1 MFNHFIL
8 KFLFVL
14 SLVCLAQ
21 FSFLGFLV
29 ATQIALGSVVVA
41 MLLSVKGDYDD
52 VL

>member
-1 MFNHFIL
+1 MFIL
-8 KFLFVL
+8 KFLFIL
-14 SLVCLAQ
+14 SLICLAQ

-41 MLLSVKGDYDD
+41 MLLYVKGDYDD